1 MIKREIDRKIIGLL
15 KRSVQAV
22 WWVTILFTVC
32 FSCWFIY
39 HLLRQLK
46 DLCENT
52 IFFRP
57 WY

>member
-1 MIKREIDRKIIGLL
+1 
-15 KRSVQAV
+15 
-22 WWVTILFTVC
+22 LFAVC

-39 HLLRQLK
+39 HLLMQLK